1 MEYKKK
7 LVIKVLTKLKP
18 YRNLAE
24 GFLAL
29 VESIYIDEKSMD
41 AIIQSIA
48 QSIKSVKKES
58 EKLALQKW
66 LEKIKKIR
74 SMGMNENASDQELDK
89 LLADI

>member
-58 EKLALQKW
+58 EKLALQK
-66 LEKIKKIR
+66 
-74 SMGMNENASDQELDK
+74 
-89 LLADI
+89 

>member
-1 MEYKKK
+1 
-7 LVIKVLTKLKP
+7 
-18 YRNLAE
+18 
-24 GFLAL
+24 
-29 VESIYIDEKSMD
+29 MD